1 MKSQQNENEN
11 DKLYLKRVLFWTFI
25 PMLTLILL
33 PMLINTGA
41 LGPLV
46 IFIVYFG
53 IIQLDKF
60 LKTLNPP
67 SIRVLVQSLPTG
79 KYVLY
84 DYYSLIRLTSKEYF
98 TRESALEDLHNSHPN
113 VRYETH

>member
-1 MKSQQNENEN
+1 MNNQQNENEQ
-11 DKLYLKRVLFWTFI
+11 DRLYLKRVIFWTSI

-33 PMLINTGA
+33 PMLISTGA
-41 LGPLV
+41 IGPLV
-46 IFIVYFG
+46 IFMVYFG

-67 SIRVLVQSLPTG
+67 SIRVLIQSLPTG

-84 DYYSLIRLTSKEYF
+84 DYYSLSRLTPKEYY
-98 TRESALEDLHNSHPN
+98 TRESALEDLQNNHPN
-113 VRYETH
+113 VRYETT